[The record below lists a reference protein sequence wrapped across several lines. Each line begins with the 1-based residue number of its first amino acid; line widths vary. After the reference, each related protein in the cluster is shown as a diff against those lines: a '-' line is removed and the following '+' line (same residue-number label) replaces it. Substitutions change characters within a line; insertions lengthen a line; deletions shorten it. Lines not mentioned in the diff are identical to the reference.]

1 MINVI
6 VNTESLYT
14 DGNLQSSNAS
24 IASLDDVLDSPN
36 MFSDPESEW
45 EAEGGQEKVQ
55 NSKSP
60 DSWPEVDQPSTKSLQ
75 KQ

>member
-1 MINVI
+1 M
-6 VNTESLYT
+6 NTESLYT

-24 IASLDDVLDSPN
+24 IASLDDILDSPN

-45 EAEGGQEKVQ
+45 EAEEGQEKVQ
-55 NSKSP
+55 TSKSP
-60 DSWPEVDQPSTKSLQ
+60 DSWPEVDQLSTKSLQ